1 MIAQE
6 ISTIVG
12 SVAIVVAFWTVGT
25 LIGWLAIPAYERVKE
40 KIKHS
45 KKMKMENKLL

>member
-12 SVAIVVAFWTVGT
+12 SVAIVVASWTVGT
-25 LIGWLAIPAYERVKE
+25 LIGWLAISVYERVRE
-40 KIKHS
+40 
-45 KKMKMENKLL
+45 KMKHFKNMKM